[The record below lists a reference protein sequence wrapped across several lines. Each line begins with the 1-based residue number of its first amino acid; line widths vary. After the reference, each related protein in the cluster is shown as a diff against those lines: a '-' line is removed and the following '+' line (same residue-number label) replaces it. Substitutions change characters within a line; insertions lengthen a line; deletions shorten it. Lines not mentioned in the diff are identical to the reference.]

1 MHERVW
7 NDYAKIIEINEN
19 DEMMRQQKIIECNR
33 SKNNEICDLVHK
45 EMTEQ

>member
-19 DEMMRQQKIIECNR
+19 DEMMRQQKIIERNR
-33 SKNNEICDLVHK
+33 SKNNEIYDLVHIVK
-45 EMTEQ
+45 R

>member
-19 DEMMRQQKIIECNR
+19 DEMMRQQKIIECYR
-33 SKNNEICDLVHK
+33 GKNNDIYDLVHSIK
-45 EMTEQ
+45 R

>member
-19 DEMMRQQKIIECNR
+19 DEMMRQQKITECEG
-33 SKNNEICDLVHK
+33 SKNNEIYDLVHSVK
-45 EMTEQ
+45 R